1 MKTIKILMIL
11 ICSSLYLQAQQPL
24 TLSDAITKALENNYA
39 IRIVNE
45 KQHIAEIQNNW
56 GTAGRYPYID
66 LSLGN
71 NNTYTMPEGDGNNMN
86 NRFSAGASVNWTLFD
101 GFSVRINKQR
111 YEELEELSKRN
122 TAIMVEGTIQSV
134 ILAYYDVLLQK
145 ELLDTYEEIMI
156 LSEDRY
162 KQAEVKKNLGAI
174 VTYDVLQV
182 QNAYLSD
189 RSTYLLQSVSYKN
202 ALRDLNYLLAE
213 KNEITYELVD
223 KFEAIPVDYS
233 LADLQTQMFENNKTL
248 QNQYINQQLL
258 QTALASARSNYSP
271 TLNFNGGVSGSTTR
285 TNVVGMDEFWAK
297 SANFYGNFTL
307 SINLFSG
314 GNKRRAVQ
322 IAKIDEEIGL
332 VELEDI
338 KHDLGNS
345 LANIYEFYEVRK
357 ELLNVADENLEAAR
371 LNLQISQEK
380 FDTGAI
386 NSFNFRDVQNVYLLA
401 SQQKLNA
408 IYNFIDTQT
417 TLLRMVGVI
426 VQEIE

>member
-11 ICSSLYLQAQQPL
+11 ICSSLYLQAQQTL
-24 TLSDAITKALENNYA
+24 TLSDAIQKALENNYD
-39 IRIVNE
+39 IRIVDN
-45 KQHIAEIQNNW
+45 KQQMAEIQNSW
-56 GTAGRYPYID
+56 GAAGRYPYID
-66 LSLGN
+66 LAVSN
-71 NNTYTMPEGDGNNMN
+71 NNSYTIPEDDHYMN

-111 YEELEELSKRN
+111 FEELEELSKSN

-145 ELLDTYEEIMI
+145 ELLNTYEEIMT

-162 KQAEVKKNLGAI
+162 KQAQVKKDLGAI
-174 VTYDVLQV
+174 VTYDVLQA

-189 RSTYLLQSVSYKN
+189 RSAYLLQSVSYKN

-213 KNEITYELVD
+213 KNEITYELTN

-233 LADLQTQMFENNKTL
+233 LADLQSKMFENNNTL

-258 QTALASARSNYSP
+258 QTALATARSNYSP
-271 TLNFNGGVSGSTTR
+271 TLNFNGGLTGNNNRIQYEGKDAS
-285 TNVVGMDEFWAK
+285 WAK

-307 SINLFSG
+307 SFNLFSG
-314 GNKRRAVQ
+314 GNRRRAVQ

-332 VELEDI
+332 VRLEDI

-345 LANIYEFYEVRK
+345 LANVYEFYEVRK
-357 ELLNVADENLEAAR
+357 ELLNIADENMEAAR

-401 SQQKLNA
+401 SQQKLKA
-408 IYNFIDTQT
+408 IYNLIDAQT
-417 TLLRMVGVI
+417 SLLRMVGVI
-426 VQEIE
+426 VQEFE